1 MHADDMCSPLCSVQF
16 FYLRVAQTSLR
27 MLLISMDFIK
37 IHRLVNI
44 LYFLRWQI
52 DFNLLKMIQNYK
64 FFLLQKNYHWNDN
77 IFSHITEYPL
87 LVNHFSSLLLHDTW
101 HFFLDFTSSPLIK
114 WMPIYLLSLLLLVFS
129 HPLHTL
135 PYNIIQL
142 LLQTNPLHSL
152 KEQFL

>member
-27 MLLISMDFIK
+27 MLPISMDFIK
-37 IHRLVNI
+37 IHRWVNI
-44 LYFLRWQI
+44 FYVLRCIIYLKFRGNDITLHIFL
-52 DFNLLKMIQNYK
+52 NE
-64 FFLLQKNYHWNDN
+64 KNYQQNDN

-114 WMPIYLLSLLLLVFS
+114 WMPIYLPSLLLLIFS

>member
-37 IHRLVNI
+37 IHRWANI
-44 LYFLRWQI
+44 FYIVRWYLAFCRHITLHIFL
-52 DFNLLKMIQNYK
+52 NE
-64 FFLLQKNYHWNDN
+64 KNYQQNDN

-114 WMPIYLLSLLLLVFS
+114 WMPIYLPSLLLLIFS

-152 KEQFL
+152 VEQFL